1 MDSEAIIPPLNH
13 HQDLFDSDLPSH
25 TEKKS
30 CSSEVITGRKQH
42 FFAVPKECKDF
53 ADLDVMNSLHVQ
65 RQLFRTHYIPDHFSK
80 NSENEDFF
88 VTFSDYAPRESYKS
102 FLEEFRDT
110 KVKSPEI
117 LIDQTPWNDSSS
129 RDPCDSF
136 ASGGFLSH
144 FFVDPDEL
152 QSVNFHQIGRESGR
166 KRKQSPPFL
175 WTKEKNRTGM
185 SKASRIC

>member
-30 CSSEVITGRKQH
+30 CSSEVITGSKQH
-42 FFAVPKECKDF
+42 FFAVPKDCKDF
-53 ADLDVMNSLHVQ
+53 AHLDVMNSLRVQ
-65 RQLFRTHYIPDHFSK
+65 RQLFRTHYIPNHFSK

-88 VTFSDYAPRESYKS
+88 VTFSDDAPRESYKS
-102 FLEEFRDT
+102 FLEFRDT

-117 LIDQTPWNDSSS
+117 LIDQTPWNDSSP
-129 RDPCDSF
+129 RGPCDSF